1 MEGLMRKIHEAGRD
15 IPVMAETD
23 VLVVGSG
30 PAGIAA
36 AVAAA
41 RTGAKTLLAER
52 YGCFGGALS
61 IGQVESYNWY
71 FTPHTYYAYGLSSE
85 IEQRMIEMKGTQP
98 DSRGIGHFFN
108 AEIYK
113 LMLDRWI
120 EEESITPLLHS
131 LAVGTVKEGNEV
143 RGVIFES
150 KSGRAAVMAKCVV
163 DATGDGDVASLA
175 GAGYHIGNKEPY
187 DVLPVTMVFGVGGVD
202 VEMFT
207 RYVEAHKEMT
217 EPETHGLK
225 KVFKMAQQAGKWP
238 YSREGGAWK
247 TLTPS
252 GDFTSLNITREFGV
266 NGVDV
271 WDLTRAEI
279 SGRRQAME
287 AIEAMR
293 EFGSEMGLAHCYLR
307 SFAFQIGIRE
317 TRRINCEYNVT
328 RRDVMENGRFSDSI
342 GVFTRFIDGEVI
354 SRDDSH
360 FELPYR
366 MIVPVGID
374 NLLVSGRCA
383 GCESDAVQTVR
394 MMVCCTATGQA
405 AGTAAALAAMKGMHP
420 REIGVERIQ
429 AELVKNNVRLS

>member
-1 MEGLMRKIHEAGRD
+1 MRKIHEAGRD

-41 RTGAKTLLAER
+41 RTGAKTMLAER

-71 FTPHTYYAYGLSSE
+71 FTPQTYYAYGLSSE

-131 LAVGTVKEGNEV
+131 LAVGTVKERNEV

-163 DATGDGDVASLA
+163 DATGDGDVAALA
-175 GAGYHIGNKEPY
+175 GAGYHIGNKEPC

-225 KVFKMAQQAGKWP
+225 KVFKMA
-238 YSREGGAWK
+238 
-247 TLTPS
+247 
-252 GDFTSLNITREFGV
+252 
-266 NGVDV
+266 
-271 WDLTRAEI
+271 
-279 SGRRQAME
+279 
-287 AIEAMR
+287 
-293 EFGSEMGLAHCYLR
+293 
-307 SFAFQIGIRE
+307 
-317 TRRINCEYNVT
+317 
-328 RRDVMENGRFSDSI
+328 
-342 GVFTRFIDGEVI
+342 
-354 SRDDSH
+354 
-360 FELPYR
+360 
-366 MIVPVGID
+366 
-374 NLLVSGRCA
+374 
-383 GCESDAVQTVR
+383 
-394 MMVCCTATGQA
+394 
-405 AGTAAALAAMKGMHP
+405 
-420 REIGVERIQ
+420 
-429 AELVKNNVRLS
+429 